1 MSTGHDDDK
10 NKSRRTETRR
20 RIILDGKEVEV
31 VEITFTD
38 IVEEDD
44 PFDPPPPPSPGEGNR
59 FDNVREWLSY
69 LCNTF
74 KPTERIVAYYFTI
87 DQFPGG
93 YTVLFTCN
101 WKFDP
106 ADKEWIYY
114 VDNELQDSHVL
125 PAAEYK
131 DLNREEALKKF
142 VAELKAFS
150 ETEQFKQSF
159 FANAKAVATGF
170 FQEEIVMV
178 K

>member
-1 MSTGHDDDK
+1 MSAGHDDDK
-10 NKSRRTETRR
+10 NKSRYTETRR
-20 RIILDGKEVEV
+20 RMIIDGKEVE
-31 VEITFTD
+31 
-38 IVEEDD
+38 IVEVSFTEEEED
-44 PFDPPPPPSPGEGNR
+44 PFDPPPPSPGWGSR
-59 FDNVREWLSY
+59 FDNIQEWLSY

-87 DQFPGG
+87 DQFPDG

-114 VDNELQDSHVL
+114 VDNELQDSHGL

-131 DLNREEALKKF
+131 DLNREEVLKKF
-142 VAELKAFS
+142 VTELIVFS

-159 FANAKAVATGF
+159 FANAKAVAAGF
-170 FQEEIVMV
+170 FQEEIVMI

>member
-1 MSTGHDDDK
+1 MSTGHEDDK

-20 RIILDGKEVEV
+20 TIILDGKEVEV
-31 VEITFTD
+31 VEIAFTD

-44 PFDPPPPPSPGEGNR
+44 PFDPPPPSPGWGNR
-59 FDNVREWLSY
+59 FDNIREWLSY

-74 KPTERIVAYYFTI
+74 KPTERIVAYYFSI
-87 DQFPGG
+87 AGDPDG
-93 YTVLFTCN
+93 YSVLFTCN

-106 ADKEWIYY
+106 EDKEWVYY
-114 VDNELQDSHVL
+114 MDNELQDSHGL

-131 DLNREEALKKF
+131 NLNREEVLEKF

-159 FANAKAVATGF
+159 FANAKAVAAGF
-170 FQEEIVMV
+170 FQEEIVMI